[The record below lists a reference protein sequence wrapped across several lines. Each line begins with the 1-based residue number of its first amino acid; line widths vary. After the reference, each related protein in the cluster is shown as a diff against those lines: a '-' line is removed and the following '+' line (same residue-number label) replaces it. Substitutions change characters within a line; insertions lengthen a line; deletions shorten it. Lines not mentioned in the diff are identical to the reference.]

1 MAPPCPFHDPTKG
14 APRYANGLTPQID
27 SDREK
32 QPPRASVVVV
42 SHNRAECLR
51 RCLESVENSEGR
63 DAIQVIVVDNGSR
76 DGSAQLDAD
85 FPKAQFIRLPKN
97 FGLTKALNLGWRA
110 ADSPYVLFLHDDSEV
125 EPDTVLRLAQAL
137 DDHPDAAAVCPLL
150 VDAEGHPAPQLGTF
164 PPDGEFRPAEPS
176 GTDPAP
182 VEFPRGAALM
192 IRVFV
197 IKAVRQIDEHYGQ
210 FGADAD
216 LAMQIRRAS
225 KKILLLPSVTVR
237 HLGKQGYSA
246 AERADFLLS
255 RAVFLGKYEG
265 FGAGL
270 RARLAAVL
278 GPLFSLRFGELK
290 NTLAGQK
297 IDGTQL

>member
-1 MAPPCPFHDPTKG
+1 
-14 APRYANGLTPQID
+14 LTPQID

-32 QPPRASVVVV
+32 PPPRASVVVV
-42 SHNRAECLR
+42 SRNRAACLR
-51 RCLESVENSEGR
+51 RCLESLEKSEGR
-63 DAIQVIVVDNGSR
+63 ETIQIIVVDNGSQ

-110 ADSPYVLFLHDDSEV
+110 ADAAYVLFLHDDSEV
-125 EPDTVLRLAQAL
+125 EPGTVLRLAETL
-137 DDHPDAAAVCPLL
+137 DANPDAAAVCPLL
-150 VDAEGHPAPQLGTF
+150 VDGEGRPAPQFGGF
-164 PPDGEFRPAEPS
+164 PPDGEYRPADPS
-176 GTDPAP
+176 GSEPVA

-216 LAMQIRRAS
+216 LAMQILRAS
-225 KKILLLPSVTVR
+225 KKILLLPSVRVR
-237 HLGKQGYSA
+237 HQGRQGYSA
-246 AERADFLLS
+246 DERADFLLG

-270 RARLAAVL
+270 RARLGAVFS
-278 GPLFSLRFGELK
+278 PLFSFRFGELK